1 VHPWQTA
8 AFEIFLFNFKE
19 QHTMAHKNLIPFG
32 PQHPVLPEPI
42 HFDLVTEDEKVVDAI
57 PSISYVHR
65 GLESL
70 VEKRDFVDFV
80 HVADRICGLCSFM
93 HSMGY
98 CQAVEQIMAV
108 EVPERALYLRT
119 IWAEL
124 SRIHSHI
131 FWLGVAADAFG
142 FESLFMQALRL
153 REPVL
158 DIFEET
164 TGGRVILGASK
175 VGGVRRDVDA
185 DTLAGIVQRLAL
197 LRPELEELSNVFIN
211 DYSVK
216 HRLSGVGFISKED
229 AYTLGCVGP
238 MARASGLDMDMRAI
252 GYAAYKYLDVQPVVE
267 TAGDCYARCLVRIR
281 ENFHS
286 MDLIR
291 EAIEKIPEG
300 PIEVKVKGAPNGEY
314 MSRIEQPRGEV
325 IHYAKGNGS
334 RYLQRFRVRV
344 PTFSNI
350 PAMIKILKGSEI
362 ADVPNII
369 LTLDPCISCT
379 ER

>member
-1 VHPWQTA
+1 
-8 AFEIFLFNFKE
+8 
-19 QHTMAHKNLIPFG
+19 MAHKNLIPFG

-42 HFDLVTEDEKVVDAI
+42 HFDLVTEDEKIVDAI

-65 GLESL
+65 GLERL
-70 VEKRDFVDFV
+70 VEKRDFIDYV

-98 CQAVEQIMAV
+98 CQAVEEIMEV
-108 EVPERALYLRT
+108 EVPERAIYLRT

-124 SRIHSHI
+124 SRLHSHI

-175 VGGVRRDVDA
+175 VGGARRDIDN
-185 DTLAGIVQRLAL
+185 DTLAEIVKRLAR
-197 LRPELEELSNVFIN
+197 LRPELEELCNVFIT

-216 HRLSGVGFISKED
+216 HRLCGVGYLSKED
-229 AYTLGCVGP
+229 AYILGCVGP

-252 GYAAYKYLDVQPVVE
+252 GYAAYKHLDVQPMVE

-281 ENFHS
+281 EMLHS
-286 MDLIR
+286 IDLVR
-291 EAIEKIPEG
+291 EAVGKIPDG
-300 PIEVKVKGAPNGEY
+300 PVEVKVKGFPNGEY

-334 RYLQRFRVRV
+334 RFLQRFRVRV

>member
-1 VHPWQTA
+1 
-8 AFEIFLFNFKE
+8 
-19 QHTMAHKNLIPFG
+19 MAHKTIIPIG

-42 HFDLVTEDEKVVDAI
+42 HFDLVTEDEKVIDAI

-65 GLESL
+65 GLERL
-70 VEKRDFVDFV
+70 IEKRDFIDFTY
-80 HVADRICGLCSFM
+80 VADRICGLCSFM
-93 HSMGY
+93 HCMGY
-98 CQAVEQIMAV
+98 SQAVEEIMGI
-108 EVPERALYLRT
+108 EIPERALYLRT

-164 TGGRVILGASK
+164 TGARVILGVCK
-175 VGGVRRDVDA
+175 VGGVRRDIEA
-185 DTLAGIVQRLAL
+185 DSLRGIVNRMTAL
-197 LRPELEELSNVFIN
+197 KVDLEELSNVFIN
-211 DYSVK
+211 DYSVR
-216 HRLSGVGFISKED
+216 HRLSGVGFISRED
-229 AYTLGCVGP
+229 AHTLGCVGP
-238 MARASGLDMDMRAI
+238 MARASGLAIDMRAL
-252 GYAAYKYLDVQPVVE
+252 GYAAYKNLDVEPVVE
-267 TAGDCYARCLVRIR
+267 SAGDCYARCLVRIR
-281 ENFHS
+281 EIFHS
-286 MDLIR
+286 IDLIR
-291 EAIEKIPEG
+291 QAEGKIPDG
-300 PIEVKVKGAPNGEY
+300 PVDVKVTGAPDGEY
-314 MSRIEQPRGEV
+314 YSRVEQPRGEV
-325 IHYAKGNGS
+325 IHYVKGNGA
-334 RYLQRFRVRV
+334 RFLQRFRVRV

-350 PAMIKILKGSEI
+350 PAMIKVLKGSEV

>member
-1 VHPWQTA
+1 
-8 AFEIFLFNFKE
+8 
-19 QHTMAHKNLIPFG
+19 MAHRNIIPIG

-42 HFDLVTEDEKVVDAI
+42 HFDLITEDEKVIDAI

-65 GLESL
+65 GLERL
-70 VEKRDFVDFV
+70 VEKRDFIDFT

-93 HSMGY
+93 HSLGY
-98 CQAVEQIMAV
+98 CQGIEAIMGI
-108 EVPERALYLRT
+108 EVPQRALFLRT

-153 REPVL
+153 REQVL
-158 DIFEET
+158 DIFEAT
-164 TGGRVILGASK
+164 TGARVILGVCK
-175 VGGVRRDVDA
+175 VGGVRRDMDD
-185 DTLAGIVQRLAL
+185 DTLKGIVSSLTSLKTQ
-197 LRPELEELSNVFIN
+197 LEELSGVFSN
-211 DYSVK
+211 DYSVR
-216 HRLSGVGFISKED
+216 HRLSEVGFISRED

-238 MARASGLDMDMRAI
+238 MARASGLAMDMRAI
-252 GYAAYKYLDVQPVVE
+252 GYAAYRYLDVEPVVE
-267 TAGDCYARCLVRIR
+267 TAGDCFARCLVRIR
-281 ENFHS
+281 ENFQS
-286 MDLIR
+286 IDLIR
-291 EAIEKIPEG
+291 QAVGKIPAG
-300 PIEVKVKGAPNGEY
+300 PIDVKVTGAPNGEY
-314 MSRIEQPRGEV
+314 YSRVEQPRGEV
-325 IHYAKGNGS
+325 IHYVKGNGS
-334 RYLQRFRVRV
+334 RFLQRFRVRV

-350 PAMIKILKGSEI
+350 PAMIRVLKGSEV

>member
-1 VHPWQTA
+1 
-8 AFEIFLFNFKE
+8 
-19 QHTMAHKNLIPFG
+19 MAHKNIIPIG

-42 HFDLVTEDEKVVDAI
+42 HFDLVTEDEKIIDAI

-65 GLESL
+65 GLERL
-70 VEKRDFVDFV
+70 IETRDFLDFV

-93 HSMGY
+93 HSLGY
-98 CQAVEQIMAV
+98 CQAVEEIMGV
-108 EVPERALYLRT
+108 EVPERALYLRS

-142 FESLFMQALRL
+142 FESLFMQAMRL

-164 TGGRVILGASK
+164 TGGRVILGVCK
-175 VGGVRRDVDA
+175 VGGVRRDIDS
-185 DTLAGIVQRLAL
+185 DSLKGIVQRLTNL
-197 LRPELEELSNVFIN
+197 KVHLEELSNVFIN
-211 DYSVK
+211 DYSVQ
-216 HRLSGVGFISKED
+216 HRLSGIGFISRED
-229 AYTLGCVGP
+229 AYTLGCLGP
-238 MARASGLDMDMRAI
+238 MARASGLAIDMRAL
-252 GYAAYKYLDVQPVVE
+252 GYAAYKFLEFEPVVE

-281 ENFHS
+281 ENYHAI
-286 MDLIR
+286 DLIR
-291 EAIEKIPEG
+291 QAVGKIPDG
-300 PIEVKVKGAPNGEY
+300 PFDVKVKGAPDGEY
-314 MSRIEQPRGEV
+314 FSRVEQPRGEV
-325 IHYAKGNGS
+325 IHYVKGNGS
-334 RYLQRFRVRV
+334 RFLQRFRVRV

-350 PAMIKILKGSEI
+350 PAMIRVLKGSEV

>member
-1 VHPWQTA
+1 
-8 AFEIFLFNFKE
+8 
-19 QHTMAHKNLIPFG
+19 MAHKNLIPFG

-65 GLESL
+65 GLEAL
-70 VEKRDFVDFV
+70 VGKRDFIDYV

-93 HSMGY
+93 HSLGY
-98 CQAVEQIMAV
+98 CQAVEEIMAI
-108 EVPERALYLRT
+108 EAPERALYLRT

-142 FESLFMQALRL
+142 FESLFMQSMRL

-164 TGGRVILGASK
+164 TGGRVILAVCK
-175 VGGVRRDVDA
+175 VGGVRRDID
-185 DTLAGIVQRLAL
+185 DHSLAGIVKRLAR
-197 LRPELEELSNVFIN
+197 LRPQLEELSNVFIN

-216 HRLSGVGFISKED
+216 HRLSGVGFLSGKD

-238 MARASGLDMDMRAI
+238 MARASGVVMDMRAL
-252 GYAAYKYLDVQPVVE
+252 GYAAYKYLDVQPMVE

-281 ENFHS
+281 EIFHS
-286 MDLIR
+286 IDLVR
-291 EAIEKIPEG
+291 QAVGKIPAG
-300 PIEVKVKGAPNGEY
+300 PVEVKVKGTPDGEY

-350 PAMIKILKGSEI
+350 PAMIKVLKGSEV

>member
-1 VHPWQTA
+1 
-8 AFEIFLFNFKE
+8 
-19 QHTMAHKNLIPFG
+19 MAHKNIIPIG

-42 HFDLVTEDEKVVDAI
+42 HFDLVTEDEKIIDAI

-65 GLESL
+65 GLERL
-70 VEKRDFVDFV
+70 IEKRDFLDFV

-98 CQAVEQIMAV
+98 CQAVEEIMGV
-108 EVPERALYLRT
+108 EVPQRALYLRS

-142 FESLFMQALRL
+142 FESLFMQAMRL

-164 TGGRVILGASK
+164 TGGRVILGVCK
-175 VGGVRRDVDA
+175 VGGVRRDISD
-185 DTLAGIVQRLAL
+185 DGLKGIVKRLTKL
-197 LRPELEELSNVFIN
+197 NQDLEEIGNVFIN
-211 DYSVK
+211 DYSVQ
-216 HRLSGVGFISKED
+216 HRLCGIGFISRED
-229 AYTLGCVGP
+229 AYTLGCLGP
-238 MARASGLDMDMRAI
+238 MARASGLAIDMRTL
-252 GYAAYKYLDVQPVVE
+252 GYAAYKFLEFEPMVE

-281 ENFHS
+281 EMYHS
-286 MDLIR
+286 IDLIR
-291 EAIEKIPEG
+291 QAVDKIPEG
-300 PIEVKVKGAPNGEY
+300 PFEVKVKGAPDGEY
-314 MSRIEQPRGEV
+314 FSRVEQPRGEV
-325 IHYAKGNGS
+325 IHYVKGNGS
-334 RYLQRFRVRV
+334 RFLQRFRVRV

-350 PAMIKILKGSEI
+350 PAMIRVLKGSEV

>member
-1 VHPWQTA
+1 
-8 AFEIFLFNFKE
+8 
-19 QHTMAHKNLIPFG
+19 MAHKNIIPIG

-42 HFDLVTEDEKVVDAI
+42 HFDLVTEDEKIIDAI

-65 GLESL
+65 GLERL
-70 VEKRDFVDFV
+70 IEKRDFLDFV

-98 CQAVEQIMAV
+98 CQAVEEIMGV
-108 EVPERALYLRT
+108 EVPQRALYLRS

-142 FESLFMQALRL
+142 FESLFMQAMRL

-164 TGGRVILGASK
+164 TGGRVILGVCK
-175 VGGVRRDVDA
+175 VGGVRRDISA
-185 DTLAGIVQRLAL
+185 DSLKGIVKRLTKL
-197 LRPELEELSNVFIN
+197 KVELEEIGNVFIN
-211 DYSVK
+211 DYSVQ
-216 HRLSGVGFISKED
+216 HRLCGVGFISRED
-229 AYTLGCVGP
+229 AYSLGCLGP
-238 MARASGLDMDMRAI
+238 MARASGLSIDMRAL
-252 GYAAYKYLDVQPVVE
+252 GYAAYRFLDFEPMVE

-281 ENFHS
+281 ENYHS
-286 MDLIR
+286 IDLIR
-291 EAIEKIPEG
+291 QAVDKIPEG
-300 PIEVKVKGAPNGEY
+300 PFDVKVKGAPDGEY
-314 MSRIEQPRGEV
+314 FSRVEQPRGEV
-325 IHYAKGNGS
+325 IHYVKGNGA
-334 RYLQRFRVRV
+334 RFLQRFRVRV

-350 PAMIKILKGSEI
+350 PAMIRVLKGSDV

>member
-1 VHPWQTA
+1 
-8 AFEIFLFNFKE
+8 
-19 QHTMAHKNLIPFG
+19 MAHKTIIPIG

-42 HFDLVTEDEKVVDAI
+42 HFDLVTEDEKVIDAI

-65 GLESL
+65 GLERL
-70 VEKRDFVDFV
+70 IEKRDFIDFTY
-80 HVADRICGLCSFM
+80 VADRICGLCSFM
-93 HSMGY
+93 HCMGY
-98 CQAVEQIMAV
+98 SQAVEEIMGI
-108 EVPERALYLRT
+108 EIPERALYLRT

-164 TGGRVILGASK
+164 TGARVILGVCK
-175 VGGVRRDVDA
+175 VGGVRRDIEA
-185 DTLAGIVQRLAL
+185 DSLRGIVNRMTAL
-197 LRPELEELSNVFIN
+197 KVDLEELSNVFIN
-211 DYSVK
+211 DYSVR
-216 HRLSGVGFISKED
+216 HRLSGVGFISRED
-229 AYTLGCVGP
+229 AHTLGCVGP
-238 MARASGLDMDMRAI
+238 MARASGLAIDMRAL
-252 GYAAYKYLDVQPVVE
+252 GYAAYKNLDVEPVVE
-267 TAGDCYARCLVRIR
+267 SAGDCYARCLVRIR
-281 ENFHS
+281 EIFHS
-286 MDLIR
+286 IDLIR
-291 EAIEKIPEG
+291 QAEGKIPDG
-300 PIEVKVKGAPNGEY
+300 PVDVKVTGAPDGEY
-314 MSRIEQPRGEV
+314 YSRVEQPRGEV
-325 IHYAKGNGS
+325 IHYVKGNGA
-334 RYLQRFRVRV
+334 RFLQRFRVRV

-350 PAMIKILKGSEI
+350 PAMIKVLKGSQL

>member
-1 VHPWQTA
+1 
-8 AFEIFLFNFKE
+8 
-19 QHTMAHKNLIPFG
+19 MARKILIPFG

-42 HFDLVTEDEKVVDAI
+42 HFDLVTEDERVVDAI

-65 GLESL
+65 GLERL
-70 VEKRDFVDFV
+70 IENRDFIDFA

-93 HSMGY
+93 HSLGY
-98 CQAVEQIMAV
+98 CQAVEEIMV
-108 EVPERALYLRT
+108 IEVPERARYLRT

-124 SRIHSHI
+124 SRIHSHV

-158 DIFEET
+158 NIFEET
-164 TGGRVILGASK
+164 TGARVILGVCK
-175 VGGVRRDVDA
+175 VGGVRRDIGD
-185 DTLAGIVQRLAL
+185 DTLKEIVKRLTRLKAD
-197 LRPELEELSNVFIN
+197 LEELCNVFIN
-211 DYSVK
+211 DYSVR
-216 HRLSGVGFISKED
+216 HRLAGVGFIARDD

-238 MARASGLDMDMRAI
+238 MARASGLAMDMRAI
-252 GYAAYKYLDVQPVVE
+252 GYAAYKELNVEPVVE

-281 ENFHS
+281 EIFQAI
-286 MDLIR
+286 DLVR
-291 EAIEKIPEG
+291 QAAGKIPAG
-300 PIEVKVKGAPNGEY
+300 PIDVKVTGAPDGEY
-314 MSRIEQPRGEV
+314 YSRVEQPRGEV
-325 IHYAKGNGS
+325 IHYVKGNGS
-334 RYLQRFRVRV
+334 RFLQRFRVRV
-344 PTFSNI
+344 PTFNNI
-350 PAMIKILKGSEI
+350 PAMIKVLKGAEI

>member
-1 VHPWQTA
+1 
-8 AFEIFLFNFKE
+8 
-19 QHTMAHKNLIPFG
+19 MAHRNIIPIG

-42 HFDLVTEDEKVVDAI
+42 HFDLVTEDEKVIDAI

-65 GLESL
+65 GLERL
-70 VEKRDFVDFV
+70 VEKRDFIDFA

-93 HSMGY
+93 HCLGY
-98 CQAVEQIMAV
+98 CQAVEEIMGI
-108 EVPERALYLRT
+108 EVPQRALYLRT

-164 TGGRVILGASK
+164 TGARVILGVCK
-175 VGGVRRDVDA
+175 VGGVRRDMDD
-185 DTLAGIVQRLAL
+185 DTLKGIVSRLTAL
-197 LRPELEELSNVFIN
+197 KTHLEEMSDVFSN
-211 DYSVK
+211 DYSVR
-216 HRLSGVGFISKED
+216 HRLSGVGFISRED

-238 MARASGLDMDMRAI
+238 MARASGLAMDMRAI
-252 GYAAYKYLDVQPVVE
+252 GYAAYKYLDVEPVVE
-267 TAGDCYARCLVRIR
+267 SAGDCYARCLVRIR
-281 ENFHS
+281 ENFQS
-286 MDLIR
+286 IDLIR
-291 EAIEKIPEG
+291 QAAEKIPAG
-300 PIEVKVKGAPNGEY
+300 PIDVKVTGAPNGEY
-314 MSRIEQPRGEV
+314 YSRVEQPRGEV
-325 IHYAKGNGS
+325 IHYVKGNGS
-334 RYLQRFRVRV
+334 RFLQRFRVRV

-350 PAMIKILKGSEI
+350 PAMIKVLKGSEV

>member
-1 VHPWQTA
+1 
-8 AFEIFLFNFKE
+8 
-19 QHTMAHKNLIPFG
+19 MHKNVIPFG

-42 HFDLVTEDEKVVDAI
+42 HFDLVTEDEKIIDAI

-65 GLESL
+65 GLERL
-70 VEKRDFVDFV
+70 VEKRDYVDFV
-80 HVADRICGLCSFM
+80 QIADRICGLCSFM
-93 HSMGY
+93 HSLGY
-98 CQAVEQIMAV
+98 CQAVEQVMAV

-142 FESLFMQALRL
+142 FESLFMQCLRL
-153 REPVL
+153 REAVL

-164 TGGRVILGASK
+164 TGARVILAVCK
-175 VGGVRRDVDA
+175 VGGVRRDIDA
-185 DTLAGIVQRLAL
+185 ETLKGIVNRMTAM
-197 LRPELEELSNVFIN
+197 RSMMEEISNVFIS
-211 DYSVK
+211 DYSIQ
-216 HRLSGVGFISKED
+216 HRLSGVGVLSRED

-238 MARASGLDMDMRAI
+238 MARASGLDLDMRTL
-252 GYAAYKYLDVQPVVE
+252 GYAAYKYLDVEPVVE
-267 TAGDCYARCLVRIR
+267 SDGDCYARCLVRIR
-281 ENFHS
+281 ENYHS
-286 MDLIR
+286 IDLIR
-291 EAIEKIPEG
+291 QAVEKIPEG
-300 PIEVKVKGAPNGEY
+300 PVEVKVKGAPNGEY
-314 MSRIEQPRGEV
+314 FSRVEQPRGEV
-325 IHYAKGNGS
+325 IHYVKGNGS
-334 RYLQRFRVRV
+334 RFLQRFRVRV

-350 PAMIKILKGSEI
+350 PSMIKMLKGSEL

>member
-1 VHPWQTA
+1 
-8 AFEIFLFNFKE
+8 
-19 QHTMAHKNLIPFG
+19 MARRTIIPFG

-42 HFDLVTEDEKVVDAI
+42 HFDLVTEDEKVIDAI

-65 GLESL
+65 GLERL
-70 VEKRDFVDFV
+70 IENRDFIDFV

-93 HSMGY
+93 HSLGY
-98 CQAVEQIMAV
+98 CQAVEEIMGI
-108 EVPERALYLRT
+108 EVPQRALYLRT

-124 SRIHSHI
+124 SRIHSHV

-164 TGGRVILGASK
+164 TGARVILGVCK
-175 VGGVRRDVDA
+175 VGGVRRDIDDESLQA
-185 DTLAGIVQRLAL
+185 IVNRLTMLKVAL
-197 LRPELEELSNVFIN
+197 KELGNVFIN
-211 DYSVK
+211 DYSVR
-216 HRLSGVGFISKED
+216 HRLSGVGFISRED
-229 AYTLGCVGP
+229 AHTLGCVGP
-238 MARASGLDMDMRAI
+238 MARASGLEMDLRAI
-252 GYAAYKYLDVQPVVE
+252 GYAAYQHLEFIPVVE
-267 TAGDCYARCLVRIR
+267 TAGDCYARCVVRIR
-281 ENFHS
+281 ETFQS
-286 MDLIR
+286 IDLIR
-291 EAIEKIPEG
+291 QAVEKIPAG
-300 PIEVKVKGAPNGEY
+300 PVDVKVTGAPDGEY
-314 MSRIEQPRGEV
+314 YSRVEQPRGEV
-325 IHYAKGNGS
+325 IHYVKGNGS
-334 RYLQRFRVRV
+334 RMLQRFRVRV

-350 PAMIKILKGSEI
+350 PAMIKILKGSEV